1 MKKMVNISVRDKAR
15 FGATSLS
22 MGVDADPGDKGDQS
36 RYGHVVFDH
45 VPRKMRDVDRHEGN
59 GQDTEHYRAYR
70 DPSILYIGMGFPE
83 ICLFVW
89 PFFKKRLGGCQ
100 SRTS

>member
-1 MKKMVNISVRDKAR
+1 MVNISVRDKAR

-22 MGVDADPGDKGDQS
+22 MALMPTQATKGIRS

-59 GQDTEHYRAYR
+59 GQDAEHDRAYR
-70 DPSILYIGMGFPE
+70 DPSILYIGMGFPRYV
-83 ICLFVW
+83 CLYGHF
-89 PFFKKRLGGCQ
+89 
-100 SRTS
+100 